1 MEGWK
6 GGEGEDVHNVLVLVL
21 LCNVILCRLCSLF
34 LCLVGGDFC
43 HHLSGSAPKLGS
55 ISPPS

>member
-1 MEGWK
+1 MIGDK
-6 GGEGEDVHNVLVLVL
+6 GGGGEEVHNVLVLVL
-21 LCNVILCRLCSLF
+21 ILLCNVILCRLF